1 MFLAVWEN
9 PYVTIFILRVKTC
22 VKSSYYNVELLQKD
36 QLQSLFEI
44 FESLKIFDW
53 PLAMSQSQSVRQKPE
68 M

>member
-36 QLQSLFEI
+36 QIQSLFEI
-44 FESLKIFDW
+44 FEIGLLFHYAFYSMHCIIYNVLYA
-53 PLAMSQSQSVRQKPE
+53 L
-68 M
+68 